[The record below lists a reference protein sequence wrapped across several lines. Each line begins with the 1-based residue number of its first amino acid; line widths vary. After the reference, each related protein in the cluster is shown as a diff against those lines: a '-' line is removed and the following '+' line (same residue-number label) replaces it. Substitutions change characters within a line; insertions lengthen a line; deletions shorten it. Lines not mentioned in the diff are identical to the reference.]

1 MHSPPPQRSKLSWP
15 TAAHG
20 DTPSVRG
27 HLAATLSLVMVR
39 SLLLLAWR
47 CITTCVATAAAL
59 LLSTHGPRPAGLR
72 RTPSEVLRL
81 SHLDAAPSTTEIVFV
96 GDASCG
102 KSELLCEALRHRPV
116 GFAAA
121 DEAPGLE
128 AQRVGVIV
136 CSAVQADGFE
146 SLLPYVKRWRL
157 ALRRDFGGRVPVVL
171 VCTKA
176 DLTPMRLPLIQALE
190 EQGVAC
196 LTVSAKVG
204 TNVRHLW
211 QLFARGLPPAL
222 LSTAARRHGLLLR
235 LQAVG
240 RGCGPRA
247 RRARC
252 LRAVRSIQAEAR
264 GRLSRRRASL
274 AAERTRRLRRRAVG
288 AAGASACAVCAAAA
302 AALQQQ
308 QQQQQPMLLDA
319 RSAVSAHCS
328 SLLTPE
334 LLDLAYGALLVAAVA
349 AAVFVQKVGLPM
361 LFQLRHRGVARYRS
375 LRCRERLRLRSA
387 CAGCAHRLRRV
398 RALVP
403 WPGAHP
409 SPARP
414 PPLQLSDAPRPS
426 AAPLGAAAVEACAE
440 MMEAFEKRAESPASP
455 GRRAPRSRSASG
467 RLPTL
472 CERGDGF
479 GPLALRR
486 VLTFP

>member
-204 TNVRHLW
+204 TNIRHLW

-235 LQAVG
+235 LQA
-240 RGCGPRA
+240 
-247 RRARC
+247 
-252 LRAVRSIQAEAR
+252 
-264 GRLSRRRASL
+264 
-274 AAERTRRLRRRAVG
+274 
-288 AAGASACAVCAAAA
+288 
-302 AALQQQ
+302 
-308 QQQQQPMLLDA
+308 
-319 RSAVSAHCS
+319 
-328 SLLTPE
+328 

-361 LFQLRHRGVARYRS
+361 L
-375 LRCRERLRLRSA
+375 
-387 CAGCAHRLRRV
+387 V

-414 PPLQLSDAPRPS
+414 PPLQL
-426 AAPLGAAAVEACAE
+426 
-440 MMEAFEKRAESPASP
+440 
-455 GRRAPRSRSASG
+455 ASG

>member
-1 MHSPPPQRSKLSWP
+1 MIELLGAASCTTDPRQGAGRWCSPALAVLRKLSWP

-47 CITTCVATAAAL
+47 
-59 LLSTHGPRPAGLR
+59 
-72 RTPSEVLRL
+72 RTSSEVLRL

-204 TNVRHLW
+204 TNIRHLW

-235 LQAVG
+235 LQA
-240 RGCGPRA
+240 
-247 RRARC
+247 
-252 LRAVRSIQAEAR
+252 
-264 GRLSRRRASL
+264 
-274 AAERTRRLRRRAVG
+274 
-288 AAGASACAVCAAAA
+288 
-302 AALQQQ
+302 
-308 QQQQQPMLLDA
+308 
-319 RSAVSAHCS
+319 
-328 SLLTPE
+328 

-361 LFQLRHRGVARYRS
+361 L
-375 LRCRERLRLRSA
+375 
-387 CAGCAHRLRRV
+387 V

-414 PPLQLSDAPRPS
+414 PPLQL
-426 AAPLGAAAVEACAE
+426 
-440 MMEAFEKRAESPASP
+440 
-455 GRRAPRSRSASG
+455 ASG